1 MHGDKDWF
9 VQLARQLQRLYINLF
24 VSTWRPFMKFKTSI
38 LCGCFMFCAAAIS
51 SMHVLAHGDVTPQ
64 AVDTHSLP
72 PLGEEMRTEN
82 PYRGL
87 AEAVKVGVSAYTQ
100 NCARCHGIE
109 AVSGGMS
116 PDLRE
121 MDSEC
126 LDQKDEAKKKACFK
140 EVDDFFMSI
149 TMKGKVRNGT
159 EKMPAFKG
167 TFNQE
172 AVWAIKTYLETR
184 RPAN

>member
-1 MHGDKDWF
+1 MKLNASAIYGC
-9 VQLARQLQRLYINLF
+9 VVIGALALAPMY
-24 VSTWRPFMKFKTSI
+24 
-38 LCGCFMFCAAAIS
+38 A
-51 SMHVLAHGDVTPQ
+51 LAHGDVTPQ

-72 PLGEEMRTEN
+72 PLGEQMRSEN

-87 AEAVKVGVSAYTQ
+87 PEAIKVGVSAYTQ

-121 MDSEC
+121 LDNEC
-126 LDQKDEAKKKACFK
+126 IDQKDEAKKKACYK

-159 EKMPAFKG
+159 EKMPAFKA

-172 AVWAIKTYLETR
+172 AVWAIKAYLETR

>member
-1 MHGDKDWF
+1 
-9 VQLARQLQRLYINLF
+9 
-24 VSTWRPFMKFKTSI
+24 MKFDAPIVCSFFI
-38 LCGCFMFCAAAIS
+38 FSAIALS
-51 SMHVLAHGDVTPQ
+51 PMNSLAHGDVTPQ

-72 PLGEEMRTEN
+72 PLGDELRTEN

-87 AEAVKVGVSAYTQ
+87 AEAVKVGFSAYTQ
-100 NCARCHGIE
+100 NCARCHGLE

-121 MDSEC
+121 LDSEC
-126 LDQKDEAKKKACFK
+126 MDQKNEAKKKTCFK
-140 EVDDFFMSI
+140 EVDEYFM
-149 TMKGKVRNGT
+149 TVVMKGKVRNGV
-159 EKMPAFKG
+159 EKMPSYKA

-184 RPAN
+184 RSTR

>member
-1 MHGDKDWF
+1 
-9 VQLARQLQRLYINLF
+9 
-24 VSTWRPFMKFKTSI
+24 MKFDASI
-38 LCGCFMFCAAAIS
+38 VYGCFLFGVVAVLPINT
-51 SMHVLAHGDVTPQ
+51 LAHGDVTPQ

-72 PLGEEMRTEN
+72 PLGEGVRTEN

-87 AEAVKVGVSAYTQ
+87 TEAVKVGFSAYTQ
-100 NCARCHGIE
+100 NCARCHGLE

-121 MDSEC
+121 LDSEC
-126 LDQKDEAKKKACFK
+126 VDQKDEGKKKACYK
-140 EVDDFFMSI
+140 EVDDFFMTI
-149 TMKGKVRNGT
+149 VMKGKVRNGV
-159 EKMPAFKG
+159 EKMPSYKA

-184 RPAN
+184 RSTK

>member
-1 MHGDKDWF
+1 
-9 VQLARQLQRLYINLF
+9 
-24 VSTWRPFMKFKTSI
+24 MKFKTSI
-38 LCGCFMFCAAAIS
+38 LCGCFMFCAAALS
-51 SMHVLAHGDVTPQ
+51 SMHAEAHGDVTPQ

-72 PLGEEMRTEN
+72 PLGEELRTEN

-87 AEAVKVGVSAYTQ
+87 PEAIKVGVSAYTQ

-126 LDQKDEAKKKACFK
+126 LEQKDEAKKAACFK
-140 EVDDFFMSI
+140 EVDNYFMA
-149 TMKGKVRNGT
+149 TTLKGRVRNGAVY
-159 EKMPAFKG
+159 MPPYKG
-167 TFNQE
+167 VFNQE
-172 AVWAIKTYLETR
+172 AIWAMKAYLETR
-184 RPAN
+184 RTAP